1 MNNIIISTKNIE
13 KVMTENLL
21 QFIWQHRLYDTAIPL
36 LTTDGE
42 PIIVLNP
49 GFKNTHAGTDF
60 LEAKIKI
67 SNTIWVGNVE
77 IHIKSS
83 DWNKHKHEENEAY
96 GKIILHVVYHNDAPV
111 KTFNNTSFCTLA
123 LHAHLP
129 ISVLNKYELMMQS
142 SLFIPCA
149 NNLSMVKSITIQ
161 TQLQRMLAERL
172 EEKSTR
178 IVHLLKQNQQDWQ
191 HVMYVQLARGFG
203 LHINQDAFEQLAIQ
217 TPLKVIAKHQFN
229 LLQIEALLFGQAGL
243 LDEYFDEAYPLLLQQ
258 EYLYLK
264 KLYQLQPIAKHA
276 WKFLRL
282 RPANFP
288 TIRIAQFAKLMMQS
302 AGLFSKI
309 MSADTLKD
317 IEQLFHIDVSGFWLT
332 HFTLY
337 EPSVPRKKALGKSF
351 IHTLIINAIIPTMY
365 MYGKLQGNES
375 YCTKAIELLQQL
387 PAENNHIL
395 TRWQALYPHAQHA
408 ADTQALLQLY
418 NKYCDAKKCLACSI
432 GYEILK
438 Q

>member
-1 MNNIIISTKNIE
+1 
-13 KVMTENLL
+13 
-21 QFIWQHRLYDTAIPL
+21 
-36 LTTDGE
+36 
-42 PIIVLNP
+42 
-49 GFKNTHAGTDF
+49 
-60 LEAKIKI
+60 
-67 SNTIWVGNVE
+67 
-77 IHIKSS
+77 
-83 DWNKHKHEENEAY
+83 
-96 GKIILHVVYHNDAPV
+96 
-111 KTFNNTSFCTLA
+111 
-123 LHAHLP
+123 
-129 ISVLNKYELMMQS
+129 
-142 SLFIPCA
+142 
-149 NNLSMVKSITIQ
+149 MVKSITIQ

-264 KLYQLQPIAKHA
+264 KLYQLQPIAKNA

-337 EPSVPRKKALGKSF
+337 EPSVPRKKALG
-351 IHTLIINAIIPTMY
+351 N
-365 MYGKLQGNES
+365 
-375 YCTKAIELLQQL
+375 
-387 PAENNHIL
+387 
-395 TRWQALYPHAQHA
+395 RLY
-408 ADTQALLQLY
+408 
-418 NKYCDAKKCLACSI
+418 I
-432 GYEILK
+432 R
-438 Q
+438 